1 MTFQFPQMLFALALA
16 PLLLVLYSLAQRR
29 RRAYAVRFTNLALL
43 QEVMGRGPGIRRH
56 IPPLLYLLGVAAMLF
71 SLARPEAGV
80 AVPREQAAVILA
92 MDISGSMSATDLE
105 PSRMEAAKQ
114 AAQAFV
120 DGLPDDTQVGLVSFR
135 ESAAVSVPL
144 TREHHLVER
153 GIDRLR
159 ADGGTAIGDAL
170 FQSLDQLALREEGAD
185 TQPSPA
191 LVVLLSDGESNQG
204 RSPIDGASRAS
215 AVGIP
220 VYTVGIGQ
228 RDQST
233 TIASGQTVGLDE
245 ETLQAVAE
253 MTSGQ
258 YFYAA
263 ETEELTQIY
272 ADLSSR
278 IAWVNESTE
287 ITAYVAG
294 LGTLLFLIGGVLS
307 LRWFQQFP

>member
-1 MTFQFPQMLFALALA
+1 MTFQIPQMLFALALA

-29 RRAYAVRFTNLALL
+29 RKAYAVRFTNLNLL
-43 QEVMGRGPGIRRH
+43 QEVVGRGPGIRRH

-71 SLARPEAGV
+71 SLARPEAVV
-80 AVPREQAAVILA
+80 AVPREQAAVIMA
-92 MDISGSMSATDLE
+92 MDISGSMSATDLA

-114 AAQAFV
+114 AAQAFL
-120 DGLPDDTQVGLVSFR
+120 DGLPNDTQVGLVSFR

-144 TREHHLVER
+144 TREHLLVER
-153 GIDRLR
+153 GIDQLR

-170 FQSLDQLALREEGAD
+170 FQSLDQLALREESAD
-185 TQPSPA
+185 DQPSPA
-191 LVVLLSDGESNQG
+191 LIVLLSDGESNQG
-204 RSPIDGASRAS
+204 RSPVDGASRAS
-215 AVGIP
+215 ADGIP

-228 RDQST
+228 RGQST
-233 TIASGQTVGLDE
+233 TIGSGQTVGLDE
-245 ETLQAVAE
+245 DTLQAVAE
-253 MTSGQ
+253 MTNGQ

-263 ETEELTQIY
+263 ETEALTQIY

-278 IAWVNESTE
+278 IAWVNEPTE

-294 LGTLLFLIGGVLS
+294 LGTLLFLIGGILS

>member
-1 MTFQFPQMLFALALA
+1 LFALALA

-29 RRAYAVRFTNLALL
+29 RKAYAVRFTNLNLL
-43 QEVMGRGPGIRRH
+43 QEVVGRGPGIRRH

-71 SLARPEAGV
+71 SLARPEAVV
-80 AVPREQAAVILA
+80 AVPREQAAVIMA
-92 MDISGSMSATDLE
+92 MDISGSMSATDLA

-114 AAQAFV
+114 AAQAFL
-120 DGLPDDTQVGLVSFR
+120 DGLPNDTQVGLVSFR

-144 TREHHLVER
+144 TREHLLVER
-153 GIDRLR
+153 GIDQLR

-170 FQSLDQLALREEGAD
+170 FQSLDQLALREESAD
-185 TQPSPA
+185 DQPSPA
-191 LVVLLSDGESNQG
+191 LIVLLSDGESNQG
-204 RSPIDGASRAS
+204 RSPVDGASRAS
-215 AVGIP
+215 ADGIP

-228 RDQST
+228 RGQST
-233 TIASGQTVGLDE
+233 TIGSGQTVGLDE
-245 ETLQAVAE
+245 DTLQAVAE
-253 MTSGQ
+253 MTNGQ

-263 ETEELTQIY
+263 ETEALTQIY

-278 IAWVNESTE
+278 IAWVNEPTE

-294 LGTLLFLIGGVLS
+294 LGTLLFLIGGILS